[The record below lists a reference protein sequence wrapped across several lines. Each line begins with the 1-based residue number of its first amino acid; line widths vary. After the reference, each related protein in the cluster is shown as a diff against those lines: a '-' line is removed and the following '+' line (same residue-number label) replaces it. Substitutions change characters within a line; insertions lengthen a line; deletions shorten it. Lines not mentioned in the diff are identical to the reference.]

1 MKVLA
6 FDTETTGLP
15 TERNASIM
23 DLEKWPYILQL
34 SYVVYD
40 TDEKKIIV
48 CEDDIIKVDLEK
60 VVISTKSIAIHGITP
75 EISQEK
81 GIPINDALNKF
92 NKELLKAD
100 LIIGHNISFDKRMLM
115 VECNRTKI
123 RQKFTDYGV
132 RKPEYCTM
140 KNSSE
145 LCGIEI
151 TNQETGEKYFKFPTL
166 AQLYTHLFAMD
177 APKDLHNALVDVV
190 VCLRCYIKIVY
201 DEDIIALLEDEFT
214 F

>member
-23 DLEKWPYILQL
+23 DLEKWPHILQL

-40 TDEKKIIV
+40 TEEKKIIV
-48 CEDDIIKVDLEK
+48 CEDDIIKIDLEK
-60 VVISTKSIAIHGITP
+60 VVISLESIAIHGITP
-75 EISQEK
+75 EICLEK
-81 GIPINDALNKF
+81 GISINDALNKF

-100 LIIGHNISFDKRMLM
+100 LIIGHNISFDKRMVM

-123 RQKFTDYGV
+123 RQKFTNGGV

-145 LCGIEI
+145 LCGIEM
-151 TNQETGEKYFKFPTL
+151 TNTVSGEKYFKFPTL
-166 AQLYTHLFAMD
+166 AQLYTHLFRME

-190 VCLRCYIKIVY
+190 VCLRCYVKIVY
-201 DEDIIALLEDEFT
+201 AEDIIGLLEDEFM